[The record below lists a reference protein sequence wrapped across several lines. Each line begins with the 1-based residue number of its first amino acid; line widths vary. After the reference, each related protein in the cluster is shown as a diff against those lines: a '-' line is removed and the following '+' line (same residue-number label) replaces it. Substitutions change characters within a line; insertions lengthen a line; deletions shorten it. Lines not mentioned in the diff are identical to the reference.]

1 MQDKIDAKQFLRDE
15 LGIWQIN
22 QRGKFRTWTCLS
34 CLLSQFY
41 NIYCMDPEGDEKFAK
56 EIEQSNFELVPK
68 QVINR

>member
-34 CLLSQFY
+34 CLLSQVY
-41 NIYCMDPEGDEKFAK
+41 NIYCMDPESDEKFAR